1 MSTEVRAPF
10 QFFTDTDGNALESGY
25 IYIGVENFNPL
36 ASPLQAYWDS
46 ALTIPAYNIRT
57 VSGYPA
63 YGGSPGRLYV
73 SGNYSI
79 LVKNRNLETVFM
91 SLSMEGILSYFDIN
105 LLSIKNS
112 IEYGAQV
119 FDIIPN
125 MKYRA
130 PSEWDPLNP
139 GNYFPRLCMTDFE
152 TYKDIS
158 TTNWPVDVIND
169 LRNIPLVL
177 KEGLTG
183 QLSSY
188 VVTNWAIVSNVAT
201 LTFQNDADHIAA
213 LTALAEDQAQHGS
226 YTGWRSGTN
235 AASIGDIVAG
245 TYALTNINASTR
257 QISFAY
263 TAADNSGAGSFA
275 FYFYAYR
282 VAGSSTTARVLS
294 LKGLSIIGPNDANLY
309 FLSGGIRRRGFTQE
323 HAHNILI
330 NTTEEASKE
339 LERGAPDGAGSPN
352 RFTGTQTP
360 ASSPSSV
367 SIGSEK
373 VYGTN
378 GTPRTSKETSSPA
391 SPEHLYAH
399 LRRYTA

>member
-25 IYIGVENFNPL
+25 IYIGVENLNPL

-46 ALTIPAYNIRT
+46 ALTIPAYNVRT

-79 LVKNRNLETVFM
+79 LVKNLNLETVFM
-91 SLSMEGILSYFDIN
+91 SLSMEGILSYSDIN

-112 IEYGAQV
+112 IEYGAEV

-130 PSEWDPLNP
+130 PSEWNPLNP
-139 GNYFPRLCMTDFE
+139 GAYFPRLCLTDFD

-158 TTNWPVDVIND
+158 TANWPTDVISD
-169 LRNIPLVL
+169 LRNIKIVF

-183 QLSSY
+183 AISSP
-188 VVTNWAIVSNVAT
+188 VVTNWAIAANVAT
-201 LTFQNDADHIAA
+201 LTFQNDADHISL
-213 LTALAEDQAQHGS
+213 LTDLSEDVSQHGS
-226 YTGWRSGTN
+226 YSNYRSVTLPL
-235 AASIGDIVAG
+235 AIGDIAAG

-257 QISFAY
+257 QVSFAFV
-263 TAADNSGAGSFA
+263 AANNSGALASTVD
-275 FYFYAYR
+275 FYAYR
-282 VAGSSTTARVLS
+282 IAGSTTTARVFSARGLS
-294 LKGLSIIGPNDANLY
+294 LMGVNDANGY
-309 FLSGGIRRRGFTQE
+309 FVSGGLRRRGYFQGHWHPVNDGSVDLGFIANAGTGSV
-323 HAHNILI
+323 ASGIVSGNTLI
-330 NTTEEASKE
+330 ARN
-339 LERGAPDGAGSPN
+339 
-352 RFTGTQTP
+352 
-360 ASSPSSV
+360 
-367 SIGSEK
+367 SITD
-373 VYGTN
+373 GTN
-378 GTPRTSKETSSPA
+378 GTPRTSKETHSPA
-391 SPEHLYAH
+391 MSSHLYLH